1 MTRTRRRTAKRTGI
15 WIRCLLAF
23 ACATALSAHSSV
35 EVVPTH
41 NSSRNVRLV
50 LLVGGRP
57 QAGVKVE
64 AYPYKLGSAEC
75 ARPLFSLTS
84 DKDGL
89 VVPPLLK
96 TGQYHLVAT
105 SGSNLRAELY
115 LNVIHKSKKGDS
127 SFSME
132 LVESPYPTIEQAWQA
147 AEAMPVND
155 RLAAFVGTVHDPSG
169 AAIAG
174 VSIEVAKKGT
184 NGKKRVAQIK
194 SAADGTF
201 SAQLPD
207 GAYVALFS
215 IQGFRNTFIPVEIAP
230 DGSKGLH
237 VRLDLGAST
246 QSLRVASVAPSAWFD
261 PARTSNRLSRGQRPT
276 TNDQR
281 PTTEDQRLIFHAQ
294 TH

>member
-1 MTRTRRRTAKRTGI
+1 MVPRTRRRAAKRTGI

-23 ACATALSAHSSV
+23 ACAAVVSARSSV

-41 NSSRNVRLV
+41 DSCRNVRLV
-50 LLVGGRP
+50 LLAGGRP
-57 QAGVKVE
+57 LAGVRVE
-64 AYPYKLGSAEC
+64 LYPYNSGSADS
-75 ARPLFSLTS
+75 AQPAFSLTS

-89 VVPPLLK
+89 VATPLLN
-96 TGQYHLVAT
+96 TGRYHVVAT

-115 LNVIHKSKKGDS
+115 LNVIHKSKKSDS

-147 AEAMPVND
+147 AEAMPVKD

-174 VSIEVAKKGT
+174 ASIEVAKKGT
-184 NGKKRVAQIK
+184 NGKERVAQTK

-201 SAQLPD
+201 FAQLPN

-230 DGSKGLH
+230 DGSKGLR

-246 QSLRVASVAPSAWFD
+246 QSVRVASAGSFAD
-261 PARTSNRLSRGQRPT
+261 STQPT
-276 TNDQR
+276 TQPQGPRANDQR
-281 PTTEDQRLIFHAQ
+281 PRTND
-294 TH
+294 